1 MHQGL
6 GSTRLQAR
14 RQKEADMNRAQ
25 VEKAIKAL
33 GLSGRVT
40 TVAIWED
47 KVVWETLE
55 YNPLD
60 EYDDYVSHEA
70 RIDE

>member
-1 MHQGL
+1 
-6 GSTRLQAR
+6 
-14 RQKEADMNRAQ
+14 MNRAQ

-55 YNPLD
+55 YNALD
-60 EYDDYVSHEA
+60 EYDDYVAHEA
-70 RIDE
+70 RIEDK

>member
-1 MHQGL
+1 
-6 GSTRLQAR
+6 
-14 RQKEADMNRAQ
+14 MNREQ
-25 VEKAIKAL
+25 VKNAIKAL
-33 GLSGRVT
+33 GLAGRVT

-55 YNPLD
+55 YNALD

-70 RIDE
+70 RIDD